1 MDKNQREERRRQEDI
16 ALNRGLLW
24 VGAAILMELLLM
36 LVNKYYIN
44 YYSTVESINMVY
56 AFDAGL
62 KAVRIVALI
71 ALAASAVWCFLRF
84 SREGRTGTMPLVL
97 VAAFSAV
104 TAIAH
109 ITICFK
115 DAGVRMLFL
124 LVPAWAALALVYYL
138 YQREFFYSAFYTGLG
153 TMLLWMLR
161 HKDSTVDPSSSRLTT
176 YVFLAIVAILMVLGL
191 VMLLQARK
199 NGGVWSLAGR
209 EVRVLPAEAGY
220 SLIFLTLG
228 ILELNAYPL
237 LDSMA
242 VQFIAA
248 GVDMSYSLSR
258 GLGSL
263 SYALACVAC
272 GQQAVRFGLAALE
285 NGEDVA
291 P

>member
-109 ITICFK
+109 ITICFTCIS
-115 DAGVRMLFL
+115 GSSFTPPSIPV
-124 LVPAWAALALVYYL
+124 WAPC
-138 YQREFFYSAFYTGLG
+138 S
-153 TMLLWMLR
+153 
-161 HKDSTVDPSSSRLTT
+161 
-176 YVFLAIVAILMVLGL
+176 
-191 VMLLQARK
+191 
-199 NGGVWSLAGR
+199 
-209 EVRVLPAEAGY
+209 
-220 SLIFLTLG
+220 
-228 ILELNAYPL
+228 
-237 LDSMA
+237 
-242 VQFIAA
+242 
-248 GVDMSYSLSR
+248 
-258 GLGSL
+258 
-263 SYALACVAC
+263 C
-272 GQQAVRFGLAALE
+272 GCCATRTAQWTPPPPG
-285 NGEDVA
+285 
-291 P
+291 

>member
-1 MDKNQREERRRQEDI
+1 
-16 ALNRGLLW
+16 
-24 VGAAILMELLLM
+24 M

-161 HKDSTVDPSSSRLTT
+161 HQGQHSGP
-176 YVFLAIVAILMVLGL
+176 
-191 VMLLQARK
+191 LLLPADY
-199 NGGVWSLAGR
+199 
-209 EVRVLPAEAGY
+209 VRVPGHRGHPDGAGA
-220 SLIFLTLG
+220 G
-228 ILELNAYPL
+228 
-237 LDSMA
+237 D
-242 VQFIAA
+242 AA
-248 GVDMSYSLSR
+248 P
-258 GLGSL
+258 
-263 SYALACVAC
+263 
-272 GQQAVRFGLAALE
+272 GQEERRRVEPG
-285 NGEDVA
+285 G